1 MILGRGN
8 EDGDQSISLN
18 LEGKLDGN
26 AGEFCSFRL
35 FVSWMQNKTMTVFY
49 IQSQLRLL
57 THLQLFDNQ
66 LAQQ

>member
-26 AGEFCSFRL
+26 ACEFCSFRL

-49 IQSQLRLL
+49 IQSQLPLL